1 MSYKDKTIHNIRARR
16 RVLPDVQSR
25 NISDDDYVFQG
36 PSTATLEQ
44 EDRALEKRARAKK
57 GSKLRKITLIYVIS
71 GITYQYTCTTARLV
85 QKRD

>member
-57 GSKLRKITLIYVIS
+57 RIETQEDYADL
-71 GITYQYTCTTARLV
+71 C
-85 QKRD
+85 D